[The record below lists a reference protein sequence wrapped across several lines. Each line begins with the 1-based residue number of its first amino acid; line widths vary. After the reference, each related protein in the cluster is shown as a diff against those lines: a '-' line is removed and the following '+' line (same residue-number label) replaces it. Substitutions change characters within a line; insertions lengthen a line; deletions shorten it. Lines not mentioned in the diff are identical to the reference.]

1 MKNSYTEDHDVDEDA
16 DDDDD
21 RRHYHERSSTC
32 LPLENIN
39 GLIQTNQ
46 KTVESSHLFGY

>member
-1 MKNSYTEDHDVDEDA
+1 MKNNYTEDRDDDEDA

-21 RRHYHERSSTC
+21 GRHYHERSSTC

-39 GLIQTNQ
+39 VLIQINQ
-46 KTVESSHLFGY
+46 KTLESSHLFGY